1 MAKRKSIGLNYSYN
15 ENWIGGTYYIE
26 NLINALNTVDEE
38 LKPHLVLIINKRSDY
53 EAAKSNLSYP
63 YMSFRLGTGETG
75 FITRFFNKITNR
87 LLKKTFF
94 NQTIK
99 GLEAVFPYYKSTAQ
113 SLARNKIYWIADF
126 QEHFSPEFFS
136 TDAIEGRKR
145 SQMEIQC
152 SSEHLILSSQN
163 AAGHFKS
170 IYPGHRVKV
179 HVLPFAVTH
188 PAYQDLPVEALLKKF
203 DLPDI
208 YFLCPNQFWKHKNQ
222 LTVIQA
228 VHRLKNNGT
237 NITVAFTGNTADLR
251 NPEYFTELNT
261 YVQQN
266 DLTANIRF
274 LGFIKR
280 DEQLQLMNNAVA
292 IIQPSLFE
300 GWSTV
305 VEDAKSMNKALIIS
319 DIEVHQEQLVD
330 SSANFFAPLDV
341 NDLAAK
347 MDIAINKHPLAPLYA
362 SPDYQRNIKNF
373 GSGFL
378 RIALQETV

>member
-1 MAKRKSIGLNYSYN
+1 MTKRKRIGLSYSYN

-26 NLINALNTVDEE
+26 NLINALNTLDEV

-53 EAAKSNLSYP
+53 KAAKNNLSYP
-63 YMSFRLGTGETG
+63 YMSFRLGTGETN
-75 FITRFFNKITNR
+75 FAARFANKITNR
-87 LLKKTFF
+87 LLRKTFF

-99 GLEAVFPYYKSTAQ
+99 KLEAVFPYYKSKPQ
-113 SLARNKIYWIADF
+113 SLATNKIYWIADF

-136 TDAIEGRKR
+136 AEAIEGRKR
-145 SQMEIQC
+145 NQMEIQG

-170 IYPGHRVKV
+170 LYPEHSVNV

-188 PAYQDLPVEALLKKF
+188 PAYRNLTIGPLLKKF
-203 DLPDI
+203 DLPDV

-228 VHRLKNNGT
+228 VHRLKNDGT

-251 NPEYFTELNT
+251 NPEYFIELNI

-266 DLTANIRF
+266 NLTDNIRF

-280 DEQLQLMNNAVA
+280 EEQLQLMNNAVA
-292 IIQPSLFE
+292 IVQPSLFE

-305 VEDAKSMNKALIIS
+305 VEDAKSMNKALIVS

-330 SSANFFAPLDV
+330 SSARFFAPLNV
-341 NDLAAK
+341 KDLAAK
-347 MDIAINKHPLAPLYA
+347 LELAISAHPLPSLYA
-362 SPDYQRNIKNF
+362 NPDYQRNIKNF
-373 GSGFL
+373 GNGFL
-378 RIALQETV
+378 RIALQETA

>member
-1 MAKRKSIGLNYSYN
+1 MIKRKRIGLSYSYN

-26 NLINALNTVDEE
+26 NLISALNTLDEE
-38 LKPHLVLIINKRSDY
+38 LKPHIVLIINKPSDY
-53 EAAKSNLSYP
+53 KAAKSNLSYP
-63 YMSFRLGTGETG
+63 YMSFSLGTGETN
-75 FITRFFNKITNR
+75 FAARFANKITNR
-87 LLKKTFF
+87 LFKRTLF

-99 GLEAVFPYYKSTAQ
+99 NLDAVFPYYKSKAQ
-113 SLARNKIYWIADF
+113 SLASNKIYWVADF

-136 TDAIEGRKR
+136 ADAIEGRKR
-145 SQMEIQC
+145 NQMEIQG

-163 AAGHFKS
+163 AAEHFKS
-170 IYPGHRVKV
+170 LYPGHTVKV

-188 PAYQDLPVEALLKKF
+188 PAYRNLAIGFLLKKF

-222 LTVIQA
+222 LTVIKA
-228 VHRLKNNGT
+228 VHRLKDNGI

-266 DLTANIRF
+266 KLTANIRF

-280 DEQLQLMNNAVA
+280 EEQLQLMNNAVA

-305 VEDAKSMNKALIIS
+305 VEDAKSMNKALIVS
-319 DIEVHQEQLVD
+319 DIEVHREQLVD
-330 SSANFFAPLDV
+330 SSARFFVPLNV
-341 NDLAAK
+341 EDLAAK
-347 MDIAINKHPLAPLYA
+347 LELAISVHPLLSLYEN
-362 SPDYQRNIKNF
+362 SDYQRNIKNF

-378 RIALQETV
+378 RIALQ

>member
-1 MAKRKSIGLNYSYN
+1 MTKRNRIGLSYSYN

-26 NLINALNTVDEE
+26 NLISALNTLDEE
-38 LKPHLVLIINKRSDY
+38 LKPHLVLITNKRSDY
-53 EAAKSNLSYP
+53 KAAKNNLSYP
-63 YMSFRLGTGETG
+63 YMSFALGTGETN
-75 FITRFFNKITNR
+75 FAARFANKITNR
-87 LLKKTFF
+87 LFKKTLF

-99 GLEAVFPYYKSTAQ
+99 NLDAVFPYYKSKAQ
-113 SLARNKIYWIADF
+113 SLAKNKIYWVADF
-126 QEHFSPEFFS
+126 QEHFAPEFFS
-136 TDAIEGRKR
+136 ADAIEGRKK
-145 SQMEIQC
+145 SQMEIQG

-170 IYPGHRVKV
+170 LYPGHLVKV

-188 PAYQDLPVEALLKKF
+188 PVYRNLAIGPLLKKF

-228 VHRLKNNGT
+228 VHRLKDNGT
-237 NITVAFTGNTADLR
+237 SITVAFTGNTADLR

-266 DLTANIRF
+266 NLTDNIRF

-280 DEQLQLMNNAVA
+280 EEQLQLMNNAVA

-305 VEDAKSMNKALIIS
+305 VEDAKSMNKALIVS
-319 DIEVHQEQLVD
+319 DIEVHREQLVD
-330 SSANFFAPLDV
+330 SSARFFAPRDV
-341 NDLAAK
+341 EDLAAK
-347 MDIAINKHPLAPLYA
+347 LESAISARPLPPLCGN
-362 SPDYQRNIKNF
+362 SDYQHNIKNF

-378 RIALQETV
+378 HIALQETV

>member
-1 MAKRKSIGLNYSYN
+1 MTKRNRIGLSYSYN

-26 NLINALNTVDEE
+26 NLISALNTLDEE
-38 LKPHLVLIINKRSDY
+38 LKPHLVLITNKRSDY
-53 EAAKSNLSYP
+53 KAAKNNLSYP
-63 YMSFRLGTGETG
+63 YMSFALGTGETN
-75 FITRFFNKITNR
+75 FTARFANKITNR
-87 LLKKTFF
+87 LFKKTLF

-99 GLEAVFPYYKSTAQ
+99 NLDAVFPYYKSKAQ
-113 SLARNKIYWIADF
+113 SLAKNKIYWVADF
-126 QEHFSPEFFS
+126 QEHFAPEFFS
-136 TDAIEGRKR
+136 ADAIEGRKR
-145 SQMEIQC
+145 NQMEIQG

-170 IYPGHRVKV
+170 LYPGHFVKV

-188 PAYQDLPVEALLKKF
+188 PVYRNLAIGPLLKKF

-222 LTVIQA
+222 LMVIQA
-228 VHRLKNNGT
+228 VHRLKDNGT
-237 NITVAFTGNTADLR
+237 SITVAFTGNTADLR

-266 DLTANIRF
+266 NLTDNIRF

-280 DEQLQLMNNAVA
+280 EEQLQLMNNAVA

-305 VEDAKSMNKALIIS
+305 VEDAKSMNKALIVS
-319 DIEVHQEQLVD
+319 DIEVHREQLVD
-330 SSANFFAPLDV
+330 SSARFFAPRDV
-341 NDLAAK
+341 EDLVSK
-347 MDIAINKHPLAPLYA
+347 LESAISARPLPPLCGN
-362 SPDYQRNIKNF
+362 PDYQLNIKNF